1 MVLSPISDLSRRLYE
16 CEDSG
21 VDAPNVLSLFGMDS
35 FSLINMP
42 VSLFKSKFKDARS
55 SLFGLGSAVGAAPLS
70 EDTFAPLFGDA
81 AVDVVMAGAPLS
93 DGTVA
98 VHVAMAVVP
107 VAPLLDDTVLGSKLG
122 SSRSSSTD
130 VETEEVAERT
140 LSR

>member
-1 MVLSPISDLSRRLYE
+1 
-16 CEDSG
+16 
-21 VDAPNVLSLFGMDS
+21 
-35 FSLINMP
+35 MP

-122 SSRSSSTD
+122 CNSSVSRSSSTD
-130 VETEEVAERT
+130 EETEEASGNT
-140 LSR
+140 LSRVERSASEAGWESSN